1 MKGRSGGFR
10 DHRRLYASR
19 VMGDESTTVEPHSN
33 SGQKLPTAG
42 SCIDEDQNI
51 DATNIEPKK
60 QDHHWIPT
68 SLLCIT
74 KGGVVMK
81 ITTRTV
87 GNVRVLDCSG
97 KITLGD
103 GMLSLRNTM
112 HDILQGGTNRIVLN
126 LAHIKFIDSSGIG
139 ELVNTYN
146 TVTNGGGQMRLL
158 NVTKKISDPL
168 VITQLLTVF
177 KSYNDEQAALASF
190 GESGLNQRIS

>member
-1 MKGRSGGFR
+1 
-10 DHRRLYASR
+10 
-19 VMGDESTTVEPHSN
+19 
-33 SGQKLPTAG
+33 
-42 SCIDEDQNI
+42 
-51 DATNIEPKK
+51 
-60 QDHHWIPT
+60 
-68 SLLCIT
+68 
-74 KGGVVMK
+74 
-81 ITTRTV
+81 
-87 GNVRVLDCSG
+87 LDCSG

-139 ELVNTYN
+139 ELVHTYN

-177 KSYNDEQAALASF
+177 KSYNDEHAALASF
-190 GESGLNQRIS
+190 GESGLNQRIG